1 MEEGF
6 KMFFV
11 YSFLGIVASIFIY
24 SLIGLFRG
32 LKPIEINTDGEA
44 LDDKIKMI
52 ESKPAEEG
60 KPKGFWKRLWDN
72 VEPYDAGMSLHE
84 RAMRKLDDD
93 FTYGLL
99 PSGITTMDRTGGY
112 RMK

>member
-11 YSFLGIVASIFIY
+11 YSFLGIAASILIY
-24 SLIGLFRG
+24 ALVRLFRG

-52 ESKPAEEG
+52 ESKPTEEG

-72 VEPYDAGMSLHE
+72 VEPYDPDYLFKKERDDFNSRMSL
-84 RAMRKLDDD
+84 
-93 FTYGLL
+93 GLL
-99 PSGITTMDRTGGY
+99 PSGIATMDRTGGY

>member
-11 YSFLGIVASIFIY
+11 YSFLGIAASILIY
-24 SLIGLFRG
+24 ALVRLFGG

-44 LDDKIKMI
+44 LNDKIKMI

-60 KPKGFWKRLWDN
+60 KPRGFWRSLLDN
-72 VEPYDAGMSLHE
+72 VKPYDPRILHK
-84 RAMRKLDDD
+84 RAMRKLDMD
-93 FTYGLL
+93 FACGLL
-99 PSGITTMDRTGGY
+99 NSNIRTMDRTGGH